1 MNDDLMGFQIE
12 LTDDDVRTLLYTVQ
26 EAIRVW
32 PGYSAR
38 PLEEQE
44 HLQSLGD
51 EFFRMV
57 LEMQFDPEA

>member
-12 LTDDDVRTLLYTVQ
+12 LADQDVRTLLYAIQ

-32 PGYSAR
+32 PGYPTR
-38 PLEEQE
+38 PAEEQE
-44 HLQSLGD
+44 ALQSLRD
-51 EFFRMV
+51 EFFKMV